1 MKPSRF
7 FSSLVIVLAGACAA
21 APWAVGAAE
30 NKRPVKVEFSHTPA
44 PQTDEEL
51 LANYT
56 KSVATVT
63 FADGG
68 VRDYPLSYVT
78 LFKNTDKI
86 ARVKGKRVAAGQ
98 LFDAAMNP
106 IIEPTGDPAIAE
118 TADANS
124 LLAVGGKLF
133 LVTHSVMFADRQANR
148 IAGRALSIY
157 FGAAFDLLRW
167 GHLLHH
173 IYSRTR
179 RERSEVFSGAR
190 PTLRFTMAY
199 YLRISGGLY
208 AAEVCGSALLLLPRR
223 WLTAVRRHLAADDNV
238 IDALAE
244 RLLAPQVLR
253 SARFDALCIL
263 TAHALAL
270 WLYGAHAWLYILSLA
285 GRGFMISI
293 VDNAF
298 HYGTALDAPRAGM
311 NLRLPGFLSALIL
324 HFNLHGVH
332 HLRPGLPWRQLPA
345 YHAKLAAGY
354 QDDWWPAVL
363 RQWRGPLAE
372 SSLRERHALK
382 TA

>member
-1 MKPSRF
+1 MFRCSNDLACTHRLNRF
-7 FSSLVIVLAGACAA
+7 LLGGAI
-21 APWAVGAAE
+21 
-30 NKRPVKVEFSHTPA
+30 
-44 PQTDEEL
+44 L
-51 LANYT
+51 LALFQMIALPALLLPQALAWGWLLLPAVLLSN
-56 KSVATVT
+56 SVWA
-63 FADGG
+63 
-68 VRDYPLSYVT
+68 L
-78 LFKNTDKI
+78 I
-86 ARVKGKRVAAGQ
+86 H
-98 LFDAAMNP
+98 
-106 IIEPTGDPAIAE
+106 E
-118 TADANS
+118 
-124 LLAVGGKLF
+124 AVHG
-133 LVTHSVMFADRQANR
+133 VMFADRQANR

-223 WLTAVRRHLAADDNV
+223 WLTAVRRRLAADDNV
-238 IDALAE
+238 IGALAE